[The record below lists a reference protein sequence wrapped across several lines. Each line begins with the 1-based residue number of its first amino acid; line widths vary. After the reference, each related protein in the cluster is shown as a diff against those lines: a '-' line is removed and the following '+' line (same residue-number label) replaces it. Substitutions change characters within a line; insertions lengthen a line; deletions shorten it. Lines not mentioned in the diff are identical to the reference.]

1 MAKVLLDTN
10 IIIYRETNTILN
22 KNTPNLFK
30 WLDTKHYDK
39 FIHPISREEISSFK
53 DIITRDTILSKLN
66 SYNELTTLAPIHS
79 EIKKI
84 IDEDKD
90 INSVNDS
97 KLLNELYCGRV
108 DLLITQDKKLYLK
121 AKKIGISEKVF
132 SIESFS
138 EKMLSEYPDLIDYDV
153 LSIRKEKFGNID
165 VTLPFFNSLR
175 ECYEGFN
182 KWFNKK
188 SEEYAYV
195 CQHDNNIEV

>member
-165 VTLPFFNSLR
+165 GTSL
-175 ECYEGFN
+175 
-182 KWFNKK
+182 
-188 SEEYAYV
+188 
-195 CQHDNNIEV
+195 